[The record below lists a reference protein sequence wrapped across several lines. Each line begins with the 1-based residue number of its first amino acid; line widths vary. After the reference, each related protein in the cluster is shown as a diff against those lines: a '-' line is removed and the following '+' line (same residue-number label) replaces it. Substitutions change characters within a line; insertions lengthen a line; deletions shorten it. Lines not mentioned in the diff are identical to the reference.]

1 MKTLLK
7 LLSLLK
13 KTNSLI
19 TPTANNNIFLWL
31 LSYICLPISYFL
43 NLIRLSPNVITFL
56 SFLFLVIACKEL
68 IQTNLLLFSVY
79 LVLSIIFDICDGQVA
94 RISKKINKLKLN
106 IDHFSDIVKISLLFL
121 SFGIL
126 FNKVNLWIIIFI
138 TNSLF
143 LFFCILHSEVASI
156 NRINLKK
163 KNKNSHPFFFKY
175 FKKNTFYTVYKI
187 LVPLITTF
195 NVHSLLLFLLILID
209 LNFLNYI
216 LTYFILLFLHRIQKY
231 LIFLSK
237 HKIN

>member
-138 TNSLF
+138 
-143 LFFCILHSEVASI
+143 
-156 NRINLKK
+156 
-163 KNKNSHPFFFKY
+163 
-175 FKKNTFYTVYKI
+175 
-187 LVPLITTF
+187 
-195 NVHSLLLFLLILID
+195 
-209 LNFLNYI
+209 
-216 LTYFILLFLHRIQKY
+216 
-231 LIFLSK
+231 
-237 HKIN
+237 